1 MEKLYTYAYK
11 LRGFSLGCQ
20 PSGFVSHD
28 DNLNKLGTVT
38 YNKALTDN
46 QINNYDLVPY
56 KNNKIELNN
65 NDIYY
70 INESNYTDNQKE
82 YMETYQELLDYKNGD
97 NDILDSDILDE
108 LYDNRHSFW
117 IKIINNNPYYNN
129 GKVLCNL
136 TLLYINK
143 PICFYIDKKKLIN
156 LCQI

>member
-1 MEKLYTYAYK
+1 MEKLYTYSYK

-20 PSGFVSHD
+20 PSGFVSHN
-28 DNLNKLGTVT
+28 DNLDKLGTVT
-38 YNKALTDN
+38 YNKELTDN
-46 QINNYDLVPY
+46 QINDYELVPY

-82 YMETYQELLDYKNGD
+82 YIETYQELLNYKND
-97 NDILDSDILDE
+97 DDDILDNDILDE

-117 IKIINNNPYYNN
+117 IKVINNNPYYNN

-143 PICFYIDKKKLIN
+143 PISFYIDKKKLIN
-156 LCQI
+156 LCQS